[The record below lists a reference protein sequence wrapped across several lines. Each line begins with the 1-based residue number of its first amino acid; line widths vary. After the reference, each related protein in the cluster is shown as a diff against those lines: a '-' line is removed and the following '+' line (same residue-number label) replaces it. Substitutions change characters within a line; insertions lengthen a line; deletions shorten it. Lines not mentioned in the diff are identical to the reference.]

1 MFPIYMYVEDYK
13 GLKDFEITFDNN
25 YEIKYNRDKDTLSI
39 NKKCESANNNIENFY
54 SIDKTKGNIDS
65 VNLLIGKNG
74 SGKTSVLELLNILN
88 LGSSDDNDEI
98 QEINMIILYK
108 SNFNNEDFILEKY
121 LLSMSIEI
129 KESQKKIN
137 VEEELRKIG
146 FTSQENYKKDYLE
159 NIGIMK
165 FSLKKSLN
173 AAQRKLLSEFGKERT
188 VFKLNS
194 GLENKSKKYIYDYLI
209 KIKQVKNKNNFEN
222 AYLTLVIP
230 DLCIEYM
237 ISNEEVINC
246 KFEEFDKIDFSKN
259 IEDNLFRLYEYDDIN
274 NYHLEDIILNNYFNW
289 IYLIIVLRKIF
300 EIGNKEKYSEEELRN
315 MLKQKRKKFLKLLD
329 GKFPNE
335 KFKILLKELG
345 KSLKTPNKEISSKN
359 YETVE
364 EVAALVNNIIEKKDE
379 INIQNDNR
387 IIKKFKINFEEK
399 NEKIKE
405 LLEKY
410 QNFHIPRDETDANK
424 DETNANKNETDADL
438 LFKSVEYI
446 RIEEEGL
453 SDGERIKLQY
463 FSTLYGVL
471 NGEFKDR
478 EYITLLFDEVET
490 YLHPEW
496 SRKFLYELIE
506 ELEKYED
513 KKFKLI
519 FATHSPFL
527 IADVLAK
534 DCIYLNKDEE
544 GKIQAEIKKDVKTFG
559 ANIIDLFKN
568 TMFLES
574 TFGKFATEK
583 IKGVV
588 DKIEKAEKYSDIKH
602 EVDFI
607 IGEIGEKLI
616 SNKLKS
622 MIKSKF
628 ENKDEEYY
636 RKKIEEYQAKL
647 DELEKKEN
655 NRNSKK

>member
-1 MFPIYMYVEDYK
+1 MFPIYMYVDKYK
-13 GLKDFEITFDNN
+13 GLKEFEITFDNN
-25 YEIKYNRDKDTLSI
+25 YEIKYNREEDTLSI
-39 NKKCESANNNIENFY
+39 NKKCESENQNIKNFY
-54 SIDKTKGNIDS
+54 SIDKTKGNVDS

-74 SGKTSVLELLNILN
+74 SGKTSVLEVLNMLN
-88 LGSSDDNDEI
+88 LGSSNDNDEI

-121 LLSMSIEI
+121 PLSMSIEI
-129 KESQKKIN
+129 KESQKKIKVKEVLFK
-137 VEEELRKIG
+137 VELEDEK
-146 FTSQENYKKDYLE
+146 NYKEDYLK
-159 NIGIMK
+159 NLGIIK
-165 FSLKKSLN
+165 ISFKEGNLSGS
-173 AAQRKLLSEFGKERT
+173 QRELLSEFGKERT

-410 QNFHIPRDETDANK
+410 QNFHIPRDETDA
-424 DETNANKNETDADL
+424 DL

-463 FSTLYGVL
+463 FSTIYGVL

-496 SRKFLYELIE
+496 SRRFLYELIE
-506 ELEKYED
+506 ELERYED

-534 DCIYLNKDEE
+534 DCIYLSKDEN
-544 GKIQAEIKKDVKTFG
+544 GKIQAEIKEHVKTFG

-574 TFGKFATEK
+574 TFGKIATEK
-583 IKGVV
+583 IKEVV
-588 DKIEKAEKYSDIKH
+588 EKIDKAENYSQIKNNP
-602 EVDFI
+602 EIKFLID
-607 IGEIGEKLI
+607 EIGEKLI

-622 MIKSKF
+622 MIESKF
-628 ENKDEEYY
+628 KGTKEEYY
-636 RKKIEEYQAKL
+636 YKKIRQYKMKL
-647 DELEKKEN
+647 KKL
-655 NRNSKK
+655 RNKKDKK

>member
-1 MFPIYMYVEDYK
+1 MFLIYMWVDRYK
-13 GLKDFEITFDNN
+13 GLENFEITFDNN
-25 YEIKYNRDKDTLSI
+25 YEIKYNREEDTLSI
-39 NKKCESANNNIENFY
+39 NKKCESENQNIKNFY
-54 SIDKTKGNIDS
+54 SIDKTKGNVDS

-74 SGKTSVLELLNILN
+74 SGKTSVLEVLNMLN
-88 LGSSDDNDEI
+88 LGSSNDNDEI

-121 LLSMSIEI
+121 PLSMSIEI
-129 KESQKKIN
+129 KESQKKIKVKEVLFK
-137 VEEELRKIG
+137 VELEDEK
-146 FTSQENYKKDYLE
+146 NYKEDYLK
-159 NIGIMK
+159 NLGIIK
-165 FSLKKSLN
+165 ISFKEGNLSGS
-173 AAQRKLLSEFGKERT
+173 QRELLSEFGKERT

-410 QNFHIPRDETDANK
+410 QNFHIPRDETDA
-424 DETNANKNETDADL
+424 DL

-463 FSTLYGVL
+463 FSTIYGVL

-496 SRKFLYELIE
+496 SRRFLYELIE
-506 ELEKYED
+506 ELERYED

-534 DCIYLNKDEE
+534 DCIYLSKDEN
-544 GKIQAEIKKDVKTFG
+544 GKIQAEIKEHVKTFG

-574 TFGKFATEK
+574 TFGKIATEK
-583 IKGVV
+583 IKEVV
-588 DKIEKAEKYSDIKH
+588 EKIDKAENYSQIKNNS
-602 EVDFI
+602 EIKFLID
-607 IGEIGEKLI
+607 EIGEKLI

-622 MIKSKF
+622 MIESKF
-628 ENKDEEYY
+628 KGTKEEYY
-636 RKKIEEYQAKL
+636 YKKIRQYKMKL
-647 DELEKKEN
+647 KKL
-655 NRNSKK
+655 RNKKDKK